1 MAMKHKIKNGGT
13 WKYILFCLAFLVF
26 LLSFHLA
33 DRIRNNPREIYHL
46 TIPLIILTLIYA
58 VGISSARAGNRF
70 PLVNALIFG
79 LPISFLST
87 LGVSSSAPYGTKTAV
102 EIITYFFL
110 LPFSVILGLLFSLWT
125 KNDEF

>member
-1 MAMKHKIKNGGT
+1 MAFKHQIQNSGT

-26 LLSFHLA
+26 LVSIHGERL
-33 DRIRNNPREIYHL
+33 RNNPRDIYLL

-58 VGISSARAGNRF
+58 LGISSARAGNRI

-87 LGVSSSAPYGTKTAV
+87 MGTSNSAPYGTKTAM
-102 EIITYFFL
+102 EIIAYFIFL
-110 LPFSVILGLLFSLWT
+110 PCSVILGLLFSLWT
-125 KNDEF
+125 KNDDF